1 MVGLQMRLYLLL
13 GVFFGIIYFIVF
25 TLGNLIGFGNNIF
38 YFGFS
43 LVMILIQYLMGPKM
57 VEWSMGVKYINE
69 ADDPVLYGMVKE
81 LAETA
86 RIPMPKVGISA
97 QNIPNAFAFGR
108 SLRDGR
114 VCVTSAIR
122 GLLNDNEMRAVLGHE
137 ISHLKNRDVLFV
149 TLLSVIPN
157 ILYFISM
164 SLMRSRNNR
173 NGGALALVGVA
184 SLLLYFVSNLLVLY
198 ASRIREYFADRG
210 AVALGNKPEYLASA
224 LYKLV
229 YGSSRVGRDDLRR
242 TEGMKAFFANDPSRA
257 KKEFADLRQLDIDG
271 SGTIDSDELA
281 NLSNQ
286 KVKVGLGDRIMEF
299 MSTHPNMLKRIK
311 ALSEIR

>member
-13 GVFFGIIYFIVF
+13 GAFFAIIYFIVF
-25 TLGNLIGFGNNIF
+25 IIGNLIGFGNNIF
-38 YFGFS
+38 YLGFS

-57 VEWSMGVKYINE
+57 VEWSMGVKYVTE
-69 ADDPVLYGMVKE
+69 SDDPVLYRMVKE

-86 RIPMPKVGISA
+86 RIPMPKVGVSN

-108 SLRDGR
+108 SKKDGR
-114 VCVTSAIR
+114 VCVTTAIR
-122 GLLNDNEMRAVLGHE
+122 RLLNENELRAVLGHE
-137 ISHLKNRDVLFV
+137 ISHIKNRDVLFV

-157 ILYFISM
+157 ILYFLSM
-164 SLMRSRNNR
+164 SLMRSRSNR
-173 NGGALALVGVA
+173 NGGSLALVGIA

-229 YGSSRVGRDDLRR
+229 YGSSRISRDDLRR

-257 KKEFADLRQLDIDG
+257 KKEFADLRQVDIDG
-271 SGTIDSDELA
+271 SGTIDSAELA
-281 NLSNQ
+281 NLNNQ
-286 KVKVGLGDRIMEF
+286 NIKVGFGDKIMEF